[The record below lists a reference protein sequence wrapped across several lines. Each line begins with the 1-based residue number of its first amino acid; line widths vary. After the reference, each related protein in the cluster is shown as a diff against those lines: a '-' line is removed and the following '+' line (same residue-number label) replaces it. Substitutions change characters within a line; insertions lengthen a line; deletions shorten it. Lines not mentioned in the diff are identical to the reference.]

1 MATFELEYAQEHLPE
16 LFAHAIDGTEVV
28 IVREDGQA
36 CQLTRLAAAWDK
48 KPAADVVEIPEDR
61 EPEIGD
67 LVPA

>member
-1 MATFELEYAQEHLPE
+1 MATFELEYAKEHLPE

-36 CQLTRLAAAWDK
+36 CQLTRLAAAWNK
-48 KPAADVVEIPEDR
+48 KLPEDAA
-61 EPEIGD
+61 EVPEDPGPEIGD